1 MMEDGLDNNVVLVA
15 SEESFVSDSDL
26 QSRLDVRE
34 THLVP
39 SSYSFDQVTIYLQC
53 FMSSLTIMYF
63 SLSVCVACF
72 GHDVK
77 VYLHWVKLYCI
88 VLEAS
93 MS

>member
-1 MMEDGLDNNVVLVA
+1 MMEDGFDNNVVLVA
-15 SEESFVSDSDL
+15 SEESFISDSDL

-39 SSYSFDQVTIYLQC
+39 SSYSFDQVPVTIFFQC
-53 FMSSLTIMYF
+53 FMSSLTIMSF

-77 VYLHWVKLYCI
+77 VFKVSLGEI
-88 VLEAS
+88 VLN
-93 MS
+93 MVGG